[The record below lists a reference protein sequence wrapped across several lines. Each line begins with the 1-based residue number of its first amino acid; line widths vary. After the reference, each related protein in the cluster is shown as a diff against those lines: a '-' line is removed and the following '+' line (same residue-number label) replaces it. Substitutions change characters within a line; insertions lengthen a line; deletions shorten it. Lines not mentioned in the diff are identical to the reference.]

1 MLPLLLG
8 PLPRSIVPRGALP
21 VPAHGGRALWVI
33 VVPRVVAPKLPPFDG
48 RFEELLP
55 NPAGGRP
62 RSEESPCASHV
73 RPVGRVLDPP
83 LTPALPRGELLLLN
97 PRFALPSALARM
109 FEFGLSRESLRS
121 PGDIAPPFSGV

>member
-8 PLPRSIVPRGALP
+8 VLPRSVVPRGALP
-21 VPAHGGRALWVI
+21 VPAHGGRSLWVI
-33 VVPRVVAPKLPPFDG
+33 VVPRVVAPELPLFDG

-62 RSEESPCASHV
+62 RSEEFPCASHV
-73 RPVGRVLDPP
+73 RPVGRELDPG

-97 PRFALPSALARM
+97 PPRLALPSALVGM
-109 FEFGLSRESLRS
+109 FEFGLSSGGSRCRE
-121 PGDIAPPFSGV
+121 D